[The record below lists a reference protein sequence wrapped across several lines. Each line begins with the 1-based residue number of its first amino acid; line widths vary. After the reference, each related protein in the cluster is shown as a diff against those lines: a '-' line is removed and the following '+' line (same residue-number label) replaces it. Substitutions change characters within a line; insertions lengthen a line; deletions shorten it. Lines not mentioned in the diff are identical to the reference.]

1 MNLIDEKK
9 SLENKYRIACSNK
22 QVYEQLIA
30 YWEKEKKESQR
41 SGKVCKYTGG
51 TALGVLCCVC
61 IPVSVYNLLQGEI
74 NEIQIATS
82 ITLLPLGI
90 MNLYLSKINYSNAD
104 KIDETIKNYEI
115 ELEKSKQ
122 EIDFYKEKITH
133 NKEIKENIK

>member
-9 SLENKYRIACSNK
+9 SFENEYRIACSNK
-22 QVYEQLIA
+22 QVYEHLIA

-41 SGKVCKYTGG
+41 GGKVCKYTGG

-61 IPVSVYNLLQGEI
+61 IP
-74 NEIQIATS
+74 IQIATS

-122 EIDFYKEKITH
+122 EIDFYKEKLTY

>member
-9 SLENKYRIACSNK
+9 SFENEYRIACSNK
-22 QVYEQLIA
+22 QVYEHLIA
-30 YWEKEKKESQR
+30 YWEKEKKKSQR

-104 KIDETIKNYEI
+104 KIDETIKKYEI